1 MKKLSKFNF
10 KSNKRSSFNLAIV
23 AVFMAFSF
31 QSNAQIAKHKRF
43 ANDYNWKVNVQT
55 NFMDTNFDK
64 ENPINTE
71 NWSML
76 PYPSKISIERKIINH
91 LALEVGFSMN
101 KIEKD
106 KNVGGYITNEELNA
120 LSVDGTFKYSIG
132 GLLQIPIVDPYI
144 GIGMGYS
151 EINSEDYFT
160 FNYGGGIN
168 IWLADTGLFGDYVY
182 TRDRLVNRLG
192 LTLEAYGKKNLDNGP
207 GSYLQLG
214 AGVFFVF

>member
-10 KSNKRSSFNLAIV
+10 KSNKRSSFSLAIV